1 MTAEKR
7 LQEIRKE
14 IEVCHACP
22 LAKGRDRSVPGEGPS
37 RVDILFIGEAPGFHE
52 NRQGKPFV
60 GQAGQFLDEL
70 LKAAGVD
77 RSQVFITNVVKC
89 RPPNN
94 RDPLPEELQACSI
107 YLDEQ
112 IALLQPK
119 VIVTLGRISMGKFI
133 NMGRISTIHGK
144 THNVNDQKVVTMYH
158 PAAALHQPALRQTLI
173 EDFARLKKFIG
184 TEKTADTPTPTSA
197 PVSKTDQELSP
208 KPLSESEPKPMPQVT
223 HLAEISPPE
232 PGKSELVQ
240 PENSKPPEQL
250 SLF

>member
-22 LAKGRDRSVPGEGPS
+22 LAKGREKSVPGEGPA

-94 RDPLPEELQACSI
+94 RDPLPEELQACSV

-119 VIVTLGRISMGKFI
+119 VIVTLGRISMGKFV
-133 NMGRISTIHGK
+133 NAGRISAIHGK
-144 THNVNDQKVVTMYH
+144 THNVNGQKVVTMYH

-173 EDFARLKKFIG
+173 EDFARLKKFISADAQA
-184 TEKTADTPTPTSA
+184 EKPEPMPK
-197 PVSKTDQELSP
+197 PVSTTDQAPSP
-208 KPLSESEPKPMPQVT
+208 KPISEPEPQAKTQAKSPEMPPVE
-223 HLAEISPPE
+223 AVKVE
-232 PGKSELVQ
+232 PAQSET
-240 PENSKPPEQL
+240 PKPPEQL

>member
-22 LAKGRDRSVPGEGPS
+22 LAKGRDRSVPGEGPA

-94 RDPLPEELQACSI
+94 RDPLPEELQACQV

-133 NMGRISTIHGK
+133 NMGRISSIHGK
-144 THNVNDQKVVTMYH
+144 THNVNGQKVVTMYH

-173 EDFARLKKFIG
+173 EDFARLKKFIS
-184 TEKTADTPTPTSA
+184 ADAQAETPSPTPK
-197 PVSKTDQELSP
+197 PVSKTDQEAGP
-208 KPLSESEPKPMPQVT
+208 KPSSEPEPQAKPQEAPP
-223 HLAEISPPE
+223 AEPVKAE
-232 PGKSELVQ
+232 PAQ
-240 PENSKPPEQL
+240 PETPKPPEQL

>member
-22 LAKGRDRSVPGEGPS
+22 LAKGRERSVPGEGPA

-70 LKAAGVD
+70 LKAAGLE

-94 RDPLPEELQACSI
+94 RDPLPEELQACQV

-133 NMGRISTIHGK
+133 EMGRISSIHGK
-144 THNVNDQKVVTMYH
+144 THNVNGQKVVTMYH

-173 EDFARLKKFIG
+173 EDFSRLKKFIS
-184 TEKTADTPTPTSA
+184 ADVQADKPEPTPK
-197 PVSKTDQELSP
+197 PVTKTDQNLSP
-208 KPLSESEPKPMPQVT
+208 KPINE
-223 HLAEISPPE
+223 PE
-232 PGKSELVQ
+232 PQPKAQATPPVEPFKAEPAQ
-240 PENSKPPEQL
+240 PETPKPPEQL

>member
-22 LAKGRDRSVPGEGPS
+22 LAKGRERSVPGEGPA

-70 LKAAGVD
+70 LKAAGLE

-94 RDPLPEELQACSI
+94 RDPLPEELQACQV

-133 NMGRISTIHGK
+133 EMGRISSIHGK
-144 THNVNDQKVVTMYH
+144 THNVNGQKVVTMYH

-173 EDFARLKKFIG
+173 EDFSRLKKFISADVQA
-184 TEKTADTPTPTSA
+184 EKPEPTPK
-197 PVSKTDQELSP
+197 PVTKTDQNLSP
-208 KPLSESEPKPMPQVT
+208 KPINE
-223 HLAEISPPE
+223 PE
-232 PGKSELVQ
+232 PQAKAQATPPVEPVKAEPAQ
-240 PENSKPPEQL
+240 PETPKPPEQL